1 MENTKFKVP
10 VVYSF
15 SGEFFISAPSQAM
28 AEKYAE
34 KHCGLTLGPV
44 HSTLPEG
51 DVDWSFSSHP
61 AKIVGRA
68 ALVK

>member
-1 MENTKFKVP
+1 MKNRKFKVP

-34 KHCGLTLGPV
+34 NHCGLTLGPV
-44 HSTLPEG
+44 HSTLQET

-61 AKIVGRA
+61 AKKVGRA
-68 ALVK
+68 APVK